1 MEKCAAL
8 LNAQTVWAWATFFG
22 RGDIVSLTKYTSNV
36 QLEIHFPNDKFIK
49 EREDEKFRHIVTHG
63 ADFRWDFNLEYHV
76 DILYITWWF
85 D

>member
-1 MEKCAAL
+1 MEKRAAL

-22 RGDIVSLTKYTSNV
+22 HGDIVSLTMYSHSVN
-36 QLEIHFPNDKFIK
+36 LEIHFPNDKFIK
-49 EREDEKFRHIVTHG
+49 EREDERIRNVVSLG

-76 DILYITWWF
+76 DILYITWNF